1 MRTYVLDTS
10 VAVAWYLPE
19 RFAGAA
25 RKWQRQLL
33 ENRVR
38 LLVPAL
44 HFWEIGNVL
53 RTYVCRAELESALAQ
68 EVYALHLDAPL
79 EVVEPERGDVLAT
92 ALDAPLE
99 VVTCWRRSRHDV
111 RRGIH
116 RARAAAW
123 RPAPHRRAEDDP
135 VGRAAG
141 ATDRTGTRAGL
152 RTPLHDRAP

>member
-53 RTYVCRAELESALAQ
+53 RTYVRRAELDAALAQ

-92 ALDAPLE
+92 ALEMDATMYDAVFIALARRHGIPLLTAE
-99 VVTCWRRSRHDV
+99 RKTTPWVVRLGRLVESV
-111 RRGIH
+111 RGK
-116 RARAAAW
+116 
-123 RPAPHRRAEDDP
+123 
-135 VGRAAG
+135 G
-141 ATDRTGTRAGL
+141 
-152 RTPLHDRAP
+152 

>member
-53 RTYVCRAELESALAQ
+53 CTYVRRAELDAALAQ

-92 ALDAPLE
+92 ALEMDATMYDAVFIALARRHGIPLLTAE
-99 VVTCWRRSRHDV
+99 RKTTPWVVRLGRLVESV
-111 RRGIH
+111 RGK
-116 RARAAAW
+116 
-123 RPAPHRRAEDDP
+123 
-135 VGRAAG
+135 G
-141 ATDRTGTRAGL
+141 
-152 RTPLHDRAP
+152 

>member
-53 RTYVCRAELESALAQ
+53 RTYVRRAELDSALAQ

-92 ALDAPLE
+92 ALEMDATMYDAVFIALARRHGVPLLTAE
-99 VVTCWRRSRHDV
+99 RKTTPWVVRLGRLVESV
-111 RRGIH
+111 RGK
-116 RARAAAW
+116 
-123 RPAPHRRAEDDP
+123 
-135 VGRAAG
+135 G
-141 ATDRTGTRAGL
+141 
-152 RTPLHDRAP
+152 

>member
-25 RKWQRQLL
+25 RTWQRQLL

-53 RTYVCRAELESALAQ
+53 RTYVRRAELDSALAQ

-92 ALDAPLE
+92 ALEMDATMYDAVFIALARRHGVPLLTAE
-99 VVTCWRRSRHDV
+99 RKTTPWVVRLGRLVESV
-111 RRGIH
+111 RGK
-116 RARAAAW
+116 
-123 RPAPHRRAEDDP
+123 
-135 VGRAAG
+135 G
-141 ATDRTGTRAGL
+141 
-152 RTPLHDRAP
+152 

>member
-44 HFWEIGNVL
+44 HFWEIGHVL
-53 RTYVCRAELESALAQ
+53 RTYVRRAELDAALAQ

-92 ALDAPLE
+92 ALEMDATMYDAVFIALARRHGIPLLTAE
-99 VVTCWRRSRHDV
+99 RKTTPWVVRLGRLVESV
-111 RRGIH
+111 RGK
-116 RARAAAW
+116 
-123 RPAPHRRAEDDP
+123 
-135 VGRAAG
+135 G
-141 ATDRTGTRAGL
+141 
-152 RTPLHDRAP
+152 

>member
-19 RFAGAA
+19 WFAGAA

-53 RTYVCRAELESALAQ
+53 RTYVRRAELDAALAQ

-92 ALDAPLE
+92 ALEMDATMYDAVFIALARRHGIPLLTAE
-99 VVTCWRRSRHDV
+99 RKTTPWVVRLGRLVESV
-111 RRGIH
+111 RGK
-116 RARAAAW
+116 
-123 RPAPHRRAEDDP
+123 
-135 VGRAAG
+135 G
-141 ATDRTGTRAGL
+141 
-152 RTPLHDRAP
+152 